1 MNITATVT
9 TELAKDPSPSVL
21 KVNTNK
27 KSGAVLDKDN
37 IPVNE
42 ARDYLLRINKS
53 IKSMMAVKN

>member
-9 TELAKDPSPSVL
+9 TELAKNPSLSVL
-21 KVNTNK
+21 EVNRSA
-27 KSGAVLDKDN
+27 KSGAVLHRDN
-37 IPVNE
+37 IPANE